1 MKLIIYSLF
10 CYAIVFLVGCT
21 TQSVKLEQQ
30 ATAHGFIGQQ
40 LIANAF
46 LLTVFKNKPICN
58 NNKLH
63 VYIAGDGNPWLRHH
77 QVAFNPTPS
86 HLLVLDLMSLDTTS
100 SLYLGRPC
108 YHGQHQSKQCH
119 PLLWTHW
126 RYSSTVV
133 DTMVVALQQV
143 LEPHPACAVSLVG
156 YSGGGTLAML
166 IAARLPNTRR
176 VITVSGNLDVEAW
189 AQYHDYSPLFG
200 SLNPATEPALSSTIS
215 QIHLIGNA
223 DDNIPAD
230 IVLPFLKSQTDSEIL
245 QFPKADHNCCWTE
258 IWPDIL
264 KRLEMEEEE

>member
-1 MKLIIYSLF
+1 MKFIIKRLF
-10 CYAIVFLVGCT
+10 CYTTLLLVGCT
-21 TQSVKLEQQ
+21 TQTVKLEQQ
-30 ATAHGFIGQQ
+30 ASAHGFIGQQ
-40 LIANAF
+40 LIANDF
-46 LLTVFKNKPICN
+46 LLTVFKNKPTCN

-63 VYIAGDGNPWLRHH
+63 VYIAGDGNPWLQHR
-77 QVAFNPTPS
+77 QVAFNPTPN
-86 HLLVLDLMSLDTTS
+86 HLLVLDLMSQDTTS

-189 AQYHDYSPLFG
+189 AQYHDYSPLIG

-230 IVLPFLKSQTDSEIL
+230 IVLPFLKSQTNSDIL
-245 QFPKADHNCCWTE
+245 QFPKADHDCCWIE

-264 KRLEMEEEE
+264 KRLETEDGE